1 MSAGRYPWPAEGWSI
16 DALTKRIFSHYDQGG
31 SQDTGRMHAA
41 AGGIVSSVV
50 HDPVLSDAE
59 KVSLIK
65 DVDRALDKALGRVF
79 GAAS

>member
-1 MSAGRYPWPAEGWSI
+1 MSTWGTTWPPEGWSI
-16 DALTKRIFSHYDQGG
+16 DALTNRIYSHYDKGG

-50 HDPVLSDAE
+50 HDLLLSDAE

>member
-1 MSAGRYPWPAEGWSI
+1 MSMWGTTWPPEGWSI
-16 DALTKRIFSHYDQGG
+16 DALTNRIYSHYDQGG
-31 SQDTGRMHAA
+31 SGRMHAA

-50 HDPVLSDAE
+50 HDLLLSDAE

-65 DVDRALDKALGRVF
+65 DVDRALDKALERVF